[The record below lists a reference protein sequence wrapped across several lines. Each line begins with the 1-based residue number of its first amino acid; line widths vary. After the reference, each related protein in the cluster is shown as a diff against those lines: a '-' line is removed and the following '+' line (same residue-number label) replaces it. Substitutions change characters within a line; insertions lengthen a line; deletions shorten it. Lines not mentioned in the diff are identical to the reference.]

1 MNIHQYSLYVYCYF
15 MYATIHKLSLNDK
28 LAKFITSLGL
38 RKDQGTQVNSSI
50 YYVSLISI
58 YLT

>member
-1 MNIHQYSLYVYCYF
+1 
-15 MYATIHKLSLNDK
+15 MYATSHKLSLNDK